1 MMGHPL
7 EDSAVF
13 ENLFGSGKK
22 KAAPEP
28 ATEKQKKF
36 AGKLGV
42 KNANSLSKEEA
53 SEQIDKKLAARNRRG
68 IGLLSH
74 LEGRIEAL
82 EKAVARK
89 PAKKAAKKKKK

>member
-28 ATEKQKKF
+28 ATEKQKNF
-36 AGKLGV
+36 AKTLKV
-42 KNANSLSKEEA
+42 PNPDALTKDQATQ
-53 SEQIDKKLAARNRRG
+53 QISKKLEARNRRRKG
-68 IGLLSH
+68 WISH

-82 EKAVARK
+82 EEQVGKKPTKKAV
-89 PAKKAAKKKKK
+89 KKKKK